1 MGKYHIRRR
10 RGLKRI
16 ISIASAFVLALSFAL
31 PASAA
36 GQIDFLDVSHYQ
48 SESGL
53 PLSVYQ
59 TAKRGNINGVVV
71 KVSES
76 NGYRDPAAAV
86 NIANARAAGLR
97 VSAYH
102 YARTTSVSDARS
114 EARWFDKSLQA
125 AGFNKKSDGYAVI
138 DIEDPNLTHNRSAL
152 TSYVN
157 AFLDEMNKLGYARTD
172 IYSGAYYYGNR
183 LIPSQLNNSRP
194 WLARYSTSGSSV
206 LDPGYNRGAHQ
217 WSSSQRP
224 FPGYGNFD
232 VNIDYS
238 GKYTGSASKE
248 VGKVGSVSLVNYL
261 KSKKINAS
269 FANRT
274 KLAVKYGIVIKSS
287 DYHGTAAQNIALL
300 TKLRTGAK
308 PAEQPKA
315 ETKKPSSESSTYTVR
330 SGDTLWDI
338 SRDHGTTVSVIK
350 SLNGLRSDLIFPGQ
364 RLKLSGSKSA
374 AKSSSSGTYT
384 VRRGDTLGGIAQRH
398 HTTVSSLA
406 RLNHISNPNKIFVG
420 QRIKLSGTASVSSR
434 SYTVRR
440 GDTLWEIARSKG
452 TTVGKLKSKNNLR
465 SDLIFPGQKLKY

>member
-1 MGKYHIRRR
+1 LRKLIA
-10 RGLKRI
+10 L
-16 ISIASAFVLALSFAL
+16 ASAFALALSFCL
-31 PASAA
+31 PAEAA
-36 GQIDFLDVSHYQ
+36 GRIDFIDVSHYQ
-48 SESGL
+48 AAHGL

-76 NGYRDPAAAV
+76 NDYRDPAAAV

-97 VSAYH
+97 VSVYH
-102 YARTTSVSDARS
+102 YARTTSTSDARS

-157 AFLDEMNKLGYARTD
+157 SFLDEMRKLGYPRTD
-172 IYSGAYYYGNR
+172 IYSGAYYYGNQ
-183 LIPSQLNNSRP
+183 LIPSQLNNFRP
-194 WLARYSTSGSSV
+194 WLARYATDGNTV
-206 LDPGYNRGAHQ
+206 IDPGYNRGAHQ

-238 GKYTGSASKE
+238 GKYIGSASKE

-287 DYHGTAAQNIALL
+287 DYNGTAAQNIALL

-308 PAEQPKA
+308 PVEQPKA
-315 ETKKPSSESSTYTVR
+315 ETKKPSSGSSTYTVR
-330 SGDTLWDI
+330 SGDTLWEI
-338 SRDHGTTVSVIK
+338 SRDHGTTISAIK
-350 SLNGLRSDLIFPGQ
+350 SLNGLHSDLIFPGQ
-364 RLKLSGSKSA
+364 RLKLSGSQSA
-374 AKSSSSGTYT
+374 AKSSTSGTYT
-384 VRRGDTLGGIAQRH
+384 VRHGDTLGGIAH
-398 HTTVSSLA
+398 KYHTSVSALA
-406 RLNHISNPNKIFVG
+406 KLNHISNPNRIYVG
-420 QRIKLSGTASVSSR
+420 QKIRLSGTAVLCKQKVQR
-434 SYTVRR
+434 V
-440 GDTLWEIARSKG
+440 AA
-452 TTVGKLKSKNNLR
+452 KNT
-465 SDLIFPGQKLKY
+465 

>member
-1 MGKYHIRRR
+1 MKKLIA
-10 RGLKRI
+10 
-16 ISIASAFVLALSFAL
+16 IASAFVLAFSFVL

-36 GQIDFLDVSHYQ
+36 GRIDFLDVSHYQ

-59 TAKRGNINGVVV
+59 TAKRGNIDGVVV
-71 KVSES
+71 KVSEG

-102 YARTTSVSDARS
+102 YARTTSTSDARA
-114 EARWFDKSLQA
+114 EAQWFDKGLQA

-138 DIEDPNLTHNRSAL
+138 DIEDPNLTRNRSAL

-157 AFLDEMNKLGYARTD
+157 AFLDEMHKLGYARTD

-194 WLARYSTSGSSV
+194 WLARYAYDGETII
-206 LDPGYNRGAHQ
+206 DPGYNRGAHQ

-232 VNIDYS
+232 VNIDYA
-238 GKYTGSASKE
+238 GKYTGSVSSN

-308 PAEQPKA
+308 PVEQPKA
-315 ETKKPSSESSTYTVR
+315 KTKKPSSGSSTYTVKR
-330 SGDTLWDI
+330 GDTLWEI
-338 SRDHGTTVSVIK
+338 SRDHGTTVGAIK
-350 SLNGLRSDLIFPGQ
+350 SLNGLRSDLIYPGQ
-364 RLKLSGSKSA
+364 KLRISGSKSV
-374 AKSSSSGTYT
+374 AKSSTSGTYT
-384 VRRGDTLGGIAQRH
+384 VRSGDTLGGIAQRH
-398 HTTVSSLA
+398 HTTVSALA

-420 QRIKLSGTASVSSR
+420 QRIKLSGTAKASSR
-434 SYTVRR
+434 SYTVRK
-440 GDTLWEIARSKG
+440 GDSLWKIAQAKK
-452 TTVGKLKSKNNLR
+452 TTVAHLKSLNKLKS
-465 SDLIFPGQKLKY
+465 DLIYPGQKLKY